1 MYTVIGNVRS
11 RALRVLWMLEEL
23 GVDYDH
29 IPALPRSAEIYEVN
43 PLGKVP
49 ALLVG
54 DQVLTDSVA
63 ILTYLAD
70 KHGMLTFPAGTIERA
85 RQDAQTHLVLDQ
97 FDALLWTAARHS
109 FVLPKERRLPEI
121 KDSLRWEF
129 EQGEQLLAGAL
140 GEGPYLMGGTM
151 TIADILLAHCL
162 NWAVLAKFPV
172 TEASLV
178 EFVARMSARPAFQRA
193 VSREQA

>member
-23 GVDYDH
+23 GVEYDH
-29 IPALPRSAEIYEVN
+29 IPALPRSAEIFEVN

-49 ALLVG
+49 ALLVD

-70 KHGMLTFPAGTIERA
+70 KHDMLTFPAGTIERA
-85 RQDAQTHLVLDQ
+85 RQDALTHLVLDQ

-140 GEGPYLMGGTM
+140 GDGPYLMGQTM

-178 EFVARMSARPAFQRA
+178 DFAARMSARPAFQRA

>member
-1 MYTVIGNVRS
+1 MYTVIGVVRS
-11 RALRVLWMLEEL
+11 RALRVLWMMEEL
-23 GVDYDH
+23 GLDYDH
-29 IPALPRSAEIYEVN
+29 IPAFPRSAEILEVN

-49 ALLVG
+49 ALMIG

-70 KHGMLTFPAGTIERA
+70 KHGKLTFPAGTIDRA
-85 RQDAQTHLVLDQ
+85 RQDALTHLVLDHL
-97 FDALLWTAARHS
+97 DALLWTAARHS
-109 FVLPKERRLPEI
+109 FVLPEEKRVPEI

-129 EQGEQLLAGAL
+129 AKSEQIMAAAL
-140 GEGPYLMGGTM
+140 GDGPYLMGDTM
-151 TIADILLAHCL
+151 TIADLLLAHCL

-178 EFVARMSARPAFQRA
+178 DFAARMSARPAFQRA